1 MSTTESKYIY
11 KTVYEEFTG
20 LKPPEPKNAKPKR
33 RRGYGHPYRMRLNMQ
48 DEAQPVEANDAPPMT
63 PSMAPSIGINPHQ
76 PEHNTFNDTNYLT
89 NKFKKEF
96 RDNYKKDYRRQ
107 PRNDFSARPL
117 EFAVAPKKE
126 PKEGPKVTYRKRR
139 HPIDDND
146 IESSV
151 G

>member
-20 LKPPEPKNAKPKR
+20 LKPPESKNAKPKR

-48 DEAQPVEANDAPPMT
+48 DETQPVEANDALPVE
-63 PSMAPSIGINPHQ
+63 IHQHQ

-96 RDNYKKDYRRQ
+96 RESHKKDFRRQ
-107 PRNDFSARPL
+107 PRNDFAAHPV
-117 EFAVAPKKE
+117 EFAIAPKKE

-139 HPIDDND
+139 HAIDDND
-146 IESSV
+146 IETSV